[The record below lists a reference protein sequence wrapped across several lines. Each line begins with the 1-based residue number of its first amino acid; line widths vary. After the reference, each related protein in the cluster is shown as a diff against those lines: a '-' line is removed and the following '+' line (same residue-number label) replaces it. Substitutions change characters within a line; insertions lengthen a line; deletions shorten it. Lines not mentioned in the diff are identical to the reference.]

1 MDISSEQARSDCS
14 VSVND
19 SKFLNNVASK
29 IGGAMTIE
37 YVNTTITSSEF
48 IGNTAEGCGG
58 AMHLTALL
66 LNLIT
71 SEVCNNS
78 AFQGG
83 SMCIMTYPMN
93 ATVIESIFS
102 YNDAF
107 QGGLLYAPKKSSLHM
122 YSAHILFNSA
132 NIGIIYLTDSI
143 SDFSGNTMFSN
154 NIGSL
159 FAVNSNIYIG
169 NNTMF
174 VNCSSESP
182 MHNGTT
188 FQEGGAITMFQ
199 SETVFSGS
207 CVMIHNSAKHGGALY
222 LSESKLHVHGKMMV
236 INNFAS
242 NTGGGIYLYQSEL
255 NCKGGSVKLLVK
267 QCTRKGRRNTCN

>member
-1 MDISSEQARSDCS
+1 
-14 VSVND
+14 
-19 SKFLNNVASK
+19 
-29 IGGAMTIE
+29 
-37 YVNTTITSSEF
+37 
-48 IGNTAEGCGG
+48 
-58 AMHLTALL
+58 
-66 LNLIT
+66 
-71 SEVCNNS
+71 
-78 AFQGG
+78 
-83 SMCIMTYPMN
+83 
-93 ATVIESIFS
+93 
-102 YNDAF
+102 
-107 QGGLLYAPKKSSLHM
+107 M
-122 YSAHILFNSA
+122 YSVHILFNSA

-143 SDFSGNTMFSN
+143 GDFSDNTMFSN

-174 VNCSSESP
+174 VNCFSESP

-188 FQEGGAITMFQ
+188 FQEGGAITTFQ

-222 LSESKLHVHGKMMV
+222 LSESKFHVHGKMMV

-255 NCKGGSVKLLVK
+255 NCKGGSVLNFSLNSAQGKGGEIHAISSAIKVEFLGKFITYISGRDTSYYSGSRLYLIKNKATEGGGMYMEVNAKLYILKKEKVRY
-267 QCTRKGRRNTCN
+267 QSSTATLTFIGNLANYGGAFFCGRWN

>member
-1 MDISSEQARSDCS
+1 MAIITTDVDIFSCQVMNNHAVHGGAVELDDFSEIIIKGSIFRDNSARKKGGALKLLTSYLTVVASEFMYNVASTGGAMDISSEQARSDCS

-71 SEVCNNS
+71 SEVRNNS

-83 SMCIMTYPMN
+83 GMCIMTYPMN

-102 YNDAF
+102 CNDAF
-107 QGGLLYAPKKSSLHM
+107 QGSTT
-122 YSAHILFNSA
+122 ND
-132 NIGIIYLTDSI
+132 NII
-143 SDFSGNTMFSN
+143 
-154 NIGSL
+154 
-159 FAVNSNIYIG
+159 V
-169 NNTMF
+169 
-174 VNCSSESP
+174 
-182 MHNGTT
+182 MH
-188 FQEGGAITMFQ
+188 
-199 SETVFSGS
+199 
-207 CVMIHNSAKHGGALY
+207 
-222 LSESKLHVHGKMMV
+222 
-236 INNFAS
+236 
-242 NTGGGIYLYQSEL
+242 
-255 NCKGGSVKLLVK
+255 
-267 QCTRKGRRNTCN
+267 